1 METLYEKETEAFDFS
16 IKAREE
22 ELEEDMKDT
31 KKALEQTNNLK
42 DTLAE
47 VEENPIIIKKLE
59 TNLKS
64 LLNQL
69 DEHDEIIAGLQEE
82 RDKLDEELLAA
93 QKEAG
98 EARTDL
104 KDYED
109 EQLANFEMRII
120 EYSKEFDDAK
130 ARTDKYDKDL
140 MNADSEYQ
148 TITSDADKEAAA
160 EYQKIK
166 QARVDLADSK
176 KELSSLIEKK
186 ELHQSTMEKH
196 DKNSKDLETELKKI
210 NQNMVDIE
218 QLISTVSEEE
228 DKASLETQMSGLKEQ
243 SDIKTKELDMER
255 KTVSKL
261 QSELEG
267 IETTINQTLEKIKT
281 YEETAS
287 LELVEPTK
295 EELKEREVELAK
307 YKMRIVFGQ
316 IDATSEMML
325 AARKEIQVYD
335 ALDTALELESDEI
348 KAKI

>member
-1 METLYEKETEAFDFS
+1 
-16 IKAREE
+16 
-22 ELEEDMKDT
+22 
-31 KKALEQTNNLK
+31 
-42 DTLAE
+42 
-47 VEENPIIIKKLE
+47 
-59 TNLKS
+59 
-64 LLNQL
+64 
-69 DEHDEIIAGLQEE
+69 
-82 RDKLDEELLAA
+82 LDEELLAA

-210 NQNMVDIE
+210 N
-218 QLISTVSEEE
+218 
-228 DKASLETQMSGLKEQ
+228 
-243 SDIKTKELDMER
+243 
-255 KTVSKL
+255 
-261 QSELEG
+261 
-267 IETTINQTLEKIKT
+267 
-281 YEETAS
+281 
-287 LELVEPTK
+287 
-295 EELKEREVELAK
+295 
-307 YKMRIVFGQ
+307 
-316 IDATSEMML
+316 
-325 AARKEIQVYD
+325 
-335 ALDTALELESDEI
+335 
-348 KAKI
+348 